1 MGVAVG
7 ASQYMDD
14 GNMYDTI
21 GGGFAAGDLARRGI
35 NVFDVARRAKQ
46 VKDKMGTA
54 KFTKFLMKKGGT
66 KLLAGM
72 AGKALLGAT
81 GPMALVSGAFLISD
95 IMLLNDILSDAE
107 SEMNE

>member
-1 MGVAVG
+1 
-7 ASQYMDD
+7 
-14 GNMYDTI
+14 
-21 GGGFAAGDLARRGI
+21 
-35 NVFDVARRAKQ
+35 
-46 VKDKMGTA
+46 
-54 KFTKFLMKKGGT
+54 MKKGGT